1 MIKITQF
8 CLCSLLSLVALSGCS
23 LANNNKT
30 QAGSTQTSVT
40 QNQRATTAEPRM
52 IDHSWMSLSQWYQRH
67 SDHVKQSRVQNP
79 EVLFLGDSITESWA
93 WGDGRSDVYQN
104 YFSQYAA
111 LNFAIGGDMT
121 QNLLWRL
128 QHGLTGKLRP
138 KVAVL
143 MIGTN
148 NFLHQQQSPE
158 EVAAGVQAVI
168 KQIKSNYA
176 DIKILTLAILPLH
189 QNANNDSR
197 QYVAR
202 ANQLISQLADQE
214 SVFFLNFSEQFLDKN
229 GDIPAALMTDFIHPT
244 AKGLNIVAE
253 HVAPVLKTWLGK

>member
-1 MIKITQF
+1 MTKIIQF
-8 CLCSLLSLVALSGCS
+8 YLCSLLSLITLSGCS
-23 LANNNKT
+23 LINNT
-30 QAGSTQTSVT
+30 QTGSTQPQVT
-40 QNQRATTAEPRM
+40 QILRATTAEPRM
-52 IDHSWMSLSQWYQRH
+52 IDYSWMSLSQWYQRH
-67 SDHVKQSRVQNP
+67 SKHVKQAREQNP
-79 EVLFLGDSITESWA
+79 EVLFLGDSITESWD
-93 WGDGRSDVYQN
+93 WGDGRNDVYQN

-128 QHGLTGKLRP
+128 QHGLKGKLNP
-138 KVAVL
+138 KIAVL

-168 KQIKSNYA
+168 TQIKSNYA
-176 DIKILTLAILPLH
+176 NIKILTLAILPLH
-189 QNANNDSR
+189 QYGNNDSR
-197 QYVAR
+197 QYVAQ

-229 GDIPAALMTDFIHPT
+229 GDIPAALMIDFIHPT